1 MSISLSQVML
11 NIEIM
16 LKLTCLSVDLIQLVL
31 GIYYGS
37 TNLSVLFVY
46 IYIKVSVIL
55 NVLFTT
61 LNYICLVFNL
71 IDIVFFQ
78 ALNILFKTGLAL
90 T

>member
-1 MSISLSQVML
+1 ML

-46 IYIKVSVIL
+46 IYIKVSVVL

-78 ALNILFKTGLAL
+78 ALNILFKTGFAL

>member
-1 MSISLSQVML
+1 ML
-11 NIEIM
+11 IIEIM

-46 IYIKVSVIL
+46 IYIKVSVVL